1 MKCCQSECRNVAM
14 FRITWGERLGQRGVF
29 CESCMW
35 ELWSKAKGLVELG
48 KLFWIQEPVVAKELS

>member
-1 MKCCQSECRNVAM
+1 M

-48 KLFWIQEPVVAKELS
+48 KLFWIQEPVVAKEKT